1 MCQIGTWL
9 QKNLITRRNENVQVV
24 SPRIFHLCAFL
35 APRDYVYEQVNTK
48 GQIVEEQEEQ
58 DFRPEVYK
66 EPEFLSDCIEYE
78 MDICFEPKR
87 KRAKF

>member
-1 MCQIGTWL
+1 MFKWFLLGFFIYVL
-9 QKNLITRRNENVQVV
+9 
-24 SPRIFHLCAFL
+24 FL

-78 MDICFEPKR
+78 MDICFEPNR